1 MLNHSCETLQ
11 KIVMNPNTISDS
23 FCRYEILE
31 YTKAVCR
38 CTTPDGT
45 LVDEIYESPT
55 ASPAPA
61 GPEVKNVTATSMS
74 TSIFTTQSLKKSRNI
89 VVAAVFLI
97 FVHC

>member
-1 MLNHSCETLQ
+1 M
-11 KIVMNPNTISDS
+11 
-23 FCRYEILE
+23 
-31 YTKAVCR
+31 CR